1 MSESYEIDL
10 MFDKGS
16 MSDSEFD
23 QFLEE
28 VEQIDE
34 EVEVTREDDRQLA
47 QLSEPA
53 TVTALNAALLVVNGT
68 DLLVTLYRMGR
79 AHSSFTYAS
88 ITDEN
93 GEDIEALSKDHIEAG
108 SIEDSV
114 IIDSIEGDVNIDGDV
129 YFVRESDVDWMDI
142 AQGNVEEEEEEK
154 KD

>member
-10 MFDKGS
+10 IFDKES

-28 VEQIDE
+28 VEQIGEDI
-34 EVEVTREDDRQLA
+34 EVKSRRDDQQLA

-53 TVTALNAALLVVNGT
+53 TVIALNAALLAVNGT
-68 DLLVTLYRMGR
+68 DLLVTLYRMAR
-79 AHSSFTYAS
+79 THSSFTYAS

-108 SIEDSV
+108 SIQDSV
-114 IIDSIEGDVNIDGDV
+114 IIDSVEGGVNIDGDV
-129 YFVRESDVDWMDI
+129 YFVRGSDVDWMDI
-142 AQGNVEEEEEEK
+142 AQGSVEEEKEE
-154 KD
+154 D

>member
-1 MSESYEIDL
+1 
-10 MFDKGS
+10 MFDKES

-34 EVEVTREDDRQLA
+34 EVEVKSQEDDRQLA

-68 DLLVTLYRMGR
+68 DLLVTLYRMAR
-79 AHSSFTYAS
+79 THSSLTYAS

-108 SIEDSV
+108 SIQDSV
-114 IIDSIEGDVNIDGDV
+114 IIDSIEGDVNIGGNV
-129 YFVRESDVDWMDI
+129 YFVRKSDVDWMDI
-142 AQGNVEEEEEEK
+142 AQGSVEEEEEK
-154 KD
+154 KED